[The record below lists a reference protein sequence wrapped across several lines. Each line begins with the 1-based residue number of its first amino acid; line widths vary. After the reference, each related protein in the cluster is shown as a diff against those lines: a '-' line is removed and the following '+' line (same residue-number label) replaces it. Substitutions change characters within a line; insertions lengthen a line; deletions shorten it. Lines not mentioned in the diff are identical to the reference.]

1 MMYSFWHKIVF
12 VRLLLPLVM
21 GILCQSLIDSSLLFQ
36 FFLVLFG
43 CSFFALIVLI
53 RFQNSFRFRFVN
65 GYLTFFTLFALG
77 FILAFLHQPRLPAFS
92 TQNIKGFVATVVE
105 EPIERLKSSKLQLE
119 ISTLF
124 YENDTVNVQEKIVA
138 YFAQQND
145 VSDIH
150 YGDVIYVNTGLQ
162 RIAAPLNP
170 SQFDY
175 QKYMD
180 GNGIFYQTF
189 VPENDFIKLASN
201 TRKDIMFYV
210 IKMRTLA
217 LQTLEKLHLKD
228 REFAIAAA
236 LIFGYQE
243 DLDQATKNSFI
254 KTGSM
259 HILAVSGMHV
269 GIIFIMITRILF
281 FLDKKKWMRTLRF
294 FIILFLLWFYTL
306 LCGFSPAILRA
317 AVMFTFILPASTW
330 KLPSNTYNSIAA
342 SAFFLLVCN
351 AQMLFDVGLQLSY
364 FAVVGIV
371 FLYPKI
377 AQIWKPKSFI
387 GKEFWTIV
395 SVSLAAT
402 ITTLP
407 ISLYYFGQFANS
419 FLLANLVLV
428 PVSAI
433 VLYVGIAAILLAWI
447 PYLSDVLGFLLHW
460 SIKIM
465 YACIAFIENLPFSYY
480 DKLYTTGLQ
489 AILVTALIVVGVLFF
504 QYRKAYYLKWTLG
517 IIVVLQ
523 FTLLWRQWQIYHHQ
537 EIVVYAINNQ
547 TYVEFLNG
555 HQAFSLYGN
564 FPEGNNYLYS
574 SKSYHQKSGVLD
586 TLPLEKAS
594 VLAQNEYVNVN
605 GVRLFQYNEKMAQKV
620 FETPFEVDYLI
631 ISEQK
636 KLDVEHLLAQ
646 FSFQKVI
653 LDSSIPWYK
662 AEKWTELLNQNQIKV
677 HNVQKDGAFQLLLT
691 NIKR

>member
-1 MMYSFWHKIVF
+1 MHSLWHKIVF

-43 CSFFALIVLI
+43 CSFLALILLT

-124 YENDTVNVQEKIVA
+124 YENDTVNVQEKIVT

-180 GNGIFYQTF
+180 GKGVFYQCY
-189 VPENDFIKLASN
+189 VPKNAFILLSSD
-201 TRKDIMFYV
+201 TRKDLMYYV
-210 IKMRTLA
+210 IQVRNLA
-217 LQTLEKLHLKD
+217 LKTLEKLQLKD

-243 DLDQATKNSFI
+243 DLDQDTKNSFI
-254 KTGSM
+254 RTGSM

-281 FLDKKKWMRTLRF
+281 FLDKKLWMRTLRF

-317 AVMFTFILPASTW
+317 AVMFTFILPATTW
-330 KLPSNTYNSIAA
+330 KLPSHTLNSIAA
-342 SAFFLLVCN
+342 SAFFLLLFDTT
-351 AQMLFDVGLQLSY
+351 MLYDVGLQLSY
-364 FAVVGIV
+364 FAVLGIV
-371 FLYPKI
+371 IIYPKLEK
-377 AQIWKPKSFI
+377 IWQPKFFLW
-387 GKEFWTIV
+387 KEVWTVVAV
-395 SVSLAAT
+395 SIAAT
-402 ITTLP
+402 LATLP
-407 ISLYYFGQFANS
+407 ITLYYFGQFANS

-428 PVSAI
+428 PISAL
-433 VLYVGIAAILLAWI
+433 VLYVGIAAILLAWV
-447 PYLSDVLGFLLHW
+447 PYLSVALGFLLHW

-465 YACIAFIENLPFSYY
+465 YACIFFIEHLPFSYY
-480 DKLYTTGLQ
+480 DKLYTTALQ
-489 AILVTALIVVGVLFF
+489 AFLVLGLVIVSYLFF
-504 QYRKAYYLKWTLG
+504 YYRKVLYLQLCLWM
-517 IIVVLQ
+517 IIVLLGS
-523 FTLLWRQWQIYHHQ
+523 LLWRQIDLFRTS
-537 EIVVYAINNQ
+537 ELIVYAVPKT
-547 TYVEFLNG
+547 TYVEYISNHKAYLVFG
-555 HQAFSLYGN
+555 D
-564 FPEGNNYLYS
+564 FPEGSTYLYS
-574 SKSYHQKSGVLD
+574 SKSYHQRMGVQD
-586 TLPLEKAS
+586 TLRETKIFLKENNWVNIQGITFFRYDEESSKYDYAEKIPID
-594 VLAQNEYVNVN
+594 
-605 GVRLFQYNEKMAQKV
+605 F
-620 FETPFEVDYLI
+620 LI
-631 ISEQK
+631 ISQMK
-636 KLDVEHLLAQ
+636 WLDVEHIMDN
-646 FSFQKVI
+646 FSFSKVI
-653 LDSSIPWYK
+653 IDSSVPLYK
-662 AEKWTELLNQNQIKV
+662 AERWKALLEEKNIAVISVLQ
-677 HNVQKDGAFQLLLT
+677 DGAFKYSFTSTL
-691 NIKR
+691 R